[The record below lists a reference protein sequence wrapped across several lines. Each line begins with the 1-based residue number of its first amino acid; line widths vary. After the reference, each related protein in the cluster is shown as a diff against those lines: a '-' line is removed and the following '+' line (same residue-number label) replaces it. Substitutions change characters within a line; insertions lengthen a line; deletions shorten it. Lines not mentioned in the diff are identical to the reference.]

1 MKRCTAVLR
10 LGVGRR
16 AEADAP
22 RKGFADG
29 MIQKLETMDVHEIRS
44 VAAFIESIDGGK
56 DEEDG
61 DE

>member
-1 MKRCTAVLR
+1 
-10 LGVGRR
+10 
-16 AEADAP
+16 
-22 RKGFADG
+22 